1 MLSDNVQ
8 NKTVGLISKTT
19 ALDVQYNFFVH
30 SFTHF
35 LTATIKLSRSSSK
48 EIGPLCFFFF
58 IISCFSSF
66 SVIQVNVDIKIEK

>member
-35 LTATIKLSRSSSK
+35 LSATIKLSRSSSK
-48 EIGPLCFFFF
+48 EIGPLCFFLLLFLALAL
-58 IISCFSSF
+58 SLLSRSM
-66 SVIQVNVDIKIEK
+66 